1 MDDIAGRKA
10 LLEASGLK
18 KGRILDIGM
27 GDCGCMSF
35 YLARRGFQVVGIDS
49 SSKAVHEA
57 RVNAAS
63 IKCSGL
69 FAAKKANAE
78 RLPFQRN
85 EFDAVIAYNSFHHMD
100 GIGKA
105 IREMF
110 RVCKSSGLVIISDL
124 QDNEAGSCE
133 LLRKIEK
140 LVASRAK
147 TVRKI
152 KTKHNLVFICRNT
165 GVLPGRKGN
174 R

>member
-1 MDDIAGRKA
+1 MDDVAGRKA

-35 YLARRGFQVVGIDS
+35 YLARRGFQVVGIDR

-57 RVNAAS
+57 RVNAAG
-63 IKCSGL
+63 IKYSGS
-69 FAAKKANAE
+69 FEAKRANAE

-85 EFDAVIAYNSFHHMD
+85 EFDAVVAYNSFHHMD

-110 RVCKSSGLVIISDL
+110 RVCKNRGLVIISDL
-124 QDNEAGSCE
+124 HDNEPGSGE

-140 LVASRAK
+140 LVAGRAK
-147 TVRKI
+147 TIRKVR
-152 KTKHNLVFICRNT
+152 TKHNLIFICRNT
-165 GVLPGRKGN
+165 GALPGREGN

>member
-10 LLEASGLK
+10 LLEASGLT

-27 GDCGCMSF
+27 GECGCMSF

-57 RVNAAS
+57 RETAARR
-63 IKCSGL
+63 KCSGL
-69 FAAKKANAE
+69 FSGKRANAE
-78 RLPFQRN
+78 LLPFQRY
-85 EFDAVIAYNSFHHMD
+85 EFDAVIAYNSFHHMN

-110 RVCKSSGLVIISDL
+110 RVCKDRGLVIISDL
-124 QDNEAGSCE
+124 HDNEPGSGE

-140 LVASRAK
+140 LVAGRAK
-147 TVRKI
+147 NVRTI
-152 KTKHNLVFICRNT
+152 RTKHNTVFICR
-165 GVLPGRKGN
+165 K
-174 R
+174 